1 MPCGSSHKTL
11 VFDSVTTAFDNV
23 WLARRVG
30 HDAYS
35 WELVSFMDMACV
47 SFVQRSRMP
56 LVASLFPMCSHS
68 RRSRVRIISMT
79 SGSLL
84 CG

>member
-1 MPCGSSHKTL
+1 ML

-47 SFVQRSRMP
+47 SFVQTGRMP

-68 RRSRVRIISMT
+68 RRFLRRYQFDCFSSARTDPGFALSV
-79 SGSLL
+79 
-84 CG
+84 